1 MVTAGA
7 RAHRLAMTRGVEGIA
22 VEYGVGEG
30 VGEVR
35 RDGSEQLLVF
45 RAEGLPSPL
54 LVDQLQHAEHL

>member
-1 MVTAGA
+1 
-7 RAHRLAMTRGVEGIA
+7 MTRGVEGIA

-45 RAEGLPSPL
+45 RAEGLPSTL